1 MTLSEPFQNTLIWSI
16 FARVP
21 KEQDRRPEGT
31 KRIEQPK
38 DYSDTQEDE
47 DFRKLPKGTQSH
59 IEFVSKWSN

>member
-31 KRIEQPK
+31 KRIEQSK
-38 DYSDTQEDE
+38 DYSD
-47 DFRKLPKGTQSH
+47 KGMKILESFQKGLKVT
-59 IEFVSKWSN
+59 